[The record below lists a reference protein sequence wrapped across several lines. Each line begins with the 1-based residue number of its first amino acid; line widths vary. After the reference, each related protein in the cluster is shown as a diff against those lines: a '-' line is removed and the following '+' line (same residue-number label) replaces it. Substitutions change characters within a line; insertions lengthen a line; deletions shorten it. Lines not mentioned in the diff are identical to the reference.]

1 MSGGHGVAWP
11 RQICRVWGS
20 WALCPLGGCRLIDE
34 FQKQHGFWD
43 PVLGRDI
50 GQRPRDPGPRRHLSN
65 PKTQAW
71 RGQRRGDSG
80 WTQRPS
86 CLTVAPRQDGGAPR
100 PRGPSQ
106 PIRYFADLWKIIR
119 YPKGPLT
126 RLSQTGSPSSLSTGS
141 GLWALVSRTQTLGCP
156 LTSHPLLQR
165 TRVGTVQGPRDR
177 GRWPPGSRWR
187 RADGPSAAGGR
198 LPRTLRAVPSPTARQ
213 PVTGAA
219 TQCLIC
225 IPQVWGSSPRHFPP
239 PEPPSPP
246 ISTLRSV
253 LVWGGSSCFVWVC
266 PAAPAEHA
274 TPW

>member
-1 MSGGHGVAWP
+1 MEGSEAWGQWLDPAPLMLNSG
-11 RQICRVWGS
+11 
-20 WALCPLGGCRLIDE
+20 
-34 FQKQHGFWD
+34 
-43 PVLGRDI
+43 
-50 GQRPRDPGPRRHLSN
+50 
-65 PKTQAW
+65 TQA
-71 RGQRRGDSG
+71 G
-80 WTQRPS
+80 W
-86 CLTVAPRQDGGAPR
+86 GGLWAGELVGVGVPR

-177 GRWPPGSRWR
+177 GQWPPGSRWR

-198 LPRTLRAVPSPTARQ
+198 LPLTLRAVPSPTARQ

-219 TQCLIC
+219 TSVSNLHS
-225 IPQVWGSSPRHFPP
+225 PGLGLLSLAFSSSRAPLPSHFY
-239 PEPPSPP
+239 PSL
-246 ISTLRSV
+246 SSGL
-253 LVWGGSSCFVWVC
+253 GGSSCFVWVC